1 MSVIH
6 SITQAYAAF
15 SPPGAKPSTST
26 LHESARFTASVDSA
40 EFSGAGR
47 ALARAVEESSLRLA
61 RVRAIRTAISDGTY
75 ETFERIEGTV
85 SYLLNVL
92 A

>member
-6 SITQAYAAF
+6 SITHDYAAF
-15 SPPGAKPSTST
+15 SLARAKPNTST
-26 LHESARFTASVDSA
+26 LHEAARFRAGVDSA
-40 EFSGAGR
+40 EFSGASR

-75 ETFERIEGTV
+75 ETFERIQGTV